1 MTLSELQHI
10 LRDKVRET
18 ALSNYNIDL
27 NHIVSEIPPKTALGD
42 LAFPV
47 AFELAKQIKQA
58 TGEKQNPRAIA
69 EILKSDLE
77 KFDFVGRI
85 EIAGPGYLNI
95 FYDRARYLL
104 ENIDSDPLPRL
115 ASFDSAKRKVC
126 VEHTSVNPNKAAHIG
141 HVRNS
146 VIGDTFQRILR
157 ATGSDVEV
165 QNYIDNTGVQV
176 ADVVVGFV
184 YLENRDLDSIKSLDA
199 ELRRKNLTFDYYCWD
214 LYAKVGQEYQKNE
227 ELKAKRAEVLHL
239 IEEGNNDTALLA
251 DYVATRNV
259 ECILDTMERFDIC
272 YDLLPRESE
281 ILQLQFWKKAF
292 EQMKEMGA
300 IHFESEGKNAGCW
313 VMPFEEHS
321 GTDEHES
328 DKILVRSNGTVTY
341 TGKDI
346 AYQMWKLGVLGMD
359 FYYKPFHKYENGKQV
374 WITTASSDESV
385 EGAPEF
391 GHGETVYNVID
402 TRQSYPQEIVKKG
415 VAAIHPEIG
424 ESGSVHLSYEMVALS
439 PSAAEELGFVI
450 SDEDRTRS
458 FIEMSGRKGLGV
470 KADDLLDRLE
480 AKALA
485 EVESRNPEASV
496 EDKNK
501 IAHQI
506 AVGALRYFLLK
517 FTRTTVIVFDF
528 KEALSFEGETG
539 CFCQY
544 SAVRANKIFQKLEE
558 RGESIV
564 EIKTSLTSSEAIAS
578 IFGSEEGD
586 DIWSMLVLA
595 SRLEETAE
603 QAAKANEPAVLAKY
617 AFNLAKAF
625 NLFYHNHKILPEP
638 DATKRT
644 VLITVAD
651 KVRRSLT
658 AALNTMGIQVPD
670 RM

>member
-1 MTLSELQHI
+1 
-10 LRDKVRET
+10 
-18 ALSNYNIDL
+18 
-27 NHIVSEIPPKTALGD
+27 
-42 LAFPV
+42 
-47 AFELAKQIKQA
+47 
-58 TGEKQNPRAIA
+58 
-69 EILKSDLE
+69 
-77 KFDFVGRI
+77 
-85 EIAGPGYLNI
+85 
-95 FYDRARYLL
+95 
-104 ENIDSDPLPRL
+104 
-115 ASFDSAKRKVC
+115 
-126 VEHTSVNPNKAAHIG
+126 
-141 HVRNS
+141 
-146 VIGDTFQRILR
+146 
-157 ATGSDVEV
+157 
-165 QNYIDNTGVQV
+165 
-176 ADVVVGFV
+176 
-184 YLENRDLDSIKSLDA
+184 
-199 ELRRKNLTFDYYCWD
+199 
-214 LYAKVGQEYQKNE
+214 
-227 ELKAKRAEVLHL
+227 
-239 IEEGNNDTALLA
+239 
-251 DYVATRNV
+251 
-259 ECILDTMERFDIC
+259 MERFDIR

-281 ILQLQFWKKAF
+281 ILHLQFWNKAF

-321 GTDEHES
+321 GSDEHES

-359 FYYKPFHKYENGKQV
+359 FFYKPFHTYENGKDV
-374 WITTASSDESV
+374 WITTANADESV
-385 EGAPEF
+385 AGAPEF

-424 ESGSVHLSYEMVALS
+424 ERGSVHLSYEMVALS
-439 PSAAEELGFVI
+439 PSAAEELGFVL
-450 SDEDRTRS
+450 SEEDKART
-458 FIEMSGRKGLGV
+458 FIEMSGRRGLGV

-485 EVESRNPEASV
+485 EVQSRNPEASA
-496 EDKNK
+496 EQKNT

-544 SAVRANKIFQKLEE
+544 SAVRANKIFQKLAE
-558 RGESIV
+558 RGESV
-564 EIKTSLTSSEAIAS
+564 EAIKGDLVNAEDIS
-578 IFGSEEGD
+578 AVFGSELGD

-595 SRLEETAE
+595 SRLDETVE

-638 DATKRT
+638 EPVKRA

-651 KVRRSLT
+651 SVRRSLT
-658 AALNTMGIQVPD
+658 AALNTMGIQVPE